1 MNYDA
6 IPQELKQ
13 LPQWV
18 ARVGKTPI
26 NPLTCRGAS
35 ASKPDTWGN
44 FDAAKA
50 CIGKTGTW
58 YDPSSSEYKS
68 GVCDGIGFEFN
79 NNGFVGIDLDT
90 VRDPESGWIAPDALE
105 IIHSIS
111 SYTEV
116 SPSGYGFHI
125 IAKADVA
132 LQWKRKK
139 LDANDIQRV
148 DVDQKTGEVRC
159 DKDGNPKMK
168 TPEIEMYTGGRYFT
182 MTGNVYDGYTTIS
195 ERTEAVNELHN
206 RWISPPAEMDWT
218 ADINDPQQRPPVAAP
233 VYMPDTSRGKDYL
246 ADALRRGKDKK
257 LMELWNGECPNGNE
271 SADDQGLMNKLAYWC
286 NCDADHMID
295 AFLQSPHFARKDD
308 AHKKKCGR
316 VDYLR
321 RTAQKAVADCRQTA
335 ENADWNFRNSRRQ
348 QATQEFAVLA
358 GDGLSTLDQ
367 LKPDTN
373 PRYRTGD
380 IGNGALFADVFKNR
394 ARFGFENKRWYVY
407 DGKRWIKDSNSLAV
421 MELCKQ
427 LADALMHYATSL
439 PEDEHS
445 KQYIAE
451 VTKWRSRSK
460 RETILKDAASVH
472 PVMMDEFDSNP
483 YLFNCKNGTLDLKT
497 GEFHPHTPHDMIT
510 MLAGVSYN
518 PVALCP
524 RWNQFISEVMQD
536 DAEKALFLQKALGY
550 ALTGDTALECF
561 FVLYGATTRNGKGTT
576 METFKRL
583 MGDYGAAASPQTIA
597 QKKNPDSRAPSE
609 DIARLAGKRFVNL
622 SEPDQAMVLSSATVK
637 TMTGN
642 DTINARFLHEG
653 SFEFV
658 PQFKLFINTNHLPR
672 VTDPTVFS
680 SGRVKVIPFER
691 HFEPDEQDKTLKQK
705 LMQPENLSGVLNW
718 CIEGLRRMQAEGL
731 EAPASVLA
739 ATGDY
744 ERSNDKIALFFDD
757 RLEADPQGETV
768 MKILY
773 AAYTSWCIQ
782 SGFKAT
788 NDKKFKGEVER
799 FIGKSGE
806 VKRIRPKGYSRDM
819 SAVSTLIGYRLIEDL
834 NYPQC

>member
-18 ARVGKTPI
+18 VHRAKRPYNPRGGDGKA
-26 NPLTCRGAS
+26 GQ
-35 ASKPDTWGN
+35 PDTWGT
-44 FDAAKA
+44 FEAAA
-50 CIGKTGTW
+50 RAVQGGR
-58 YDPSSSEYKS
+58 Y
-68 GVCDGIGFEFN
+68 DGIGFEFH
-79 NNGFVGIDLDT
+79 NNGLVGIDLDT

-105 IIHSIS
+105 IIRNLS
-111 SYTEV
+111 SYTEI

-125 IAKADVA
+125 IAKAHVI
-132 LQWKRKK
+132 LQWNKKK
-139 LDANDIQRV
+139 LEANGIQRV
-148 DVDQKTGEVRC
+148 DVDLNTGEARC

-182 MTGNVYDGYTTIS
+182 MTGDVYGGLATIADC
-195 ERTEAVNELHN
+195 TEAVNELHN
-206 RWISPPAEMDWT
+206 RWISSPAEMDV
-218 ADINDPQQRPPVAAP
+218 AAEINEPQSRPPAAVP
-233 VYMPDTSRGKDYL
+233 VYMSDTSCGKDYL
-246 ADALRRGKDKK
+246 ADALRRGKDKI
-257 LMELWNGECPNGNE
+257 LMALWNGERPNGNE

-286 NCDADHMID
+286 NCDADRMID
-295 AFLQSPHFARKDD
+295 AFLQSPHFALKDD
-308 AHKKKCGR
+308 AHKKKCDR
-316 VDYLR
+316 VDYLP
-321 RTAQKAVADCRQTA
+321 RTAQRAIADCRQTA
-335 ENADWNFRNSRRQ
+335 ENADWNFRNNRRQ
-348 QATQEFAVLA
+348 QAAQEFAVLI

-380 IGNGALFADVFKNR
+380 IGNGALFADVFKSR

-407 DGKRWIKDSNSLAV
+407 DGKRWIKDPNSLAV

-445 KQYIAE
+445 KQYIVE

-460 RETILKDAASVH
+460 RETILKDATSVY

-497 GEFHPHTPHDMIT
+497 GEFHSHTPHDMIT

-518 PVALCP
+518 PAALCP

-536 DAEKALFLQKALGY
+536 DADKALFLQKALGY

-561 FVLYGATTRNGKGTT
+561 FVLYGATTRNGKSTT
-576 METFKRL
+576 VETFRRL
-583 MGDYGAAASPQTIA
+583 MGDYGTSASPQTIA
-597 QKKNPDSRAPSE
+597 KKNNPDSRAPNE
-609 DIARLAGKRFVNL
+609 DVAVLAGKRFVSM
-622 SEPDQAMVLSSATVK
+622 SEPDQAMVLSSSEVK
-637 TMTGN
+637 NMTGN
-642 DTINARFLHEG
+642 DMIKARFLHEN
-653 SFEFV
+653 SFNFM
-658 PQFKLFINTNHLPR
+658 PQFKMFINTNHLPR

-691 HFEPDEQDKTLKQK
+691 HFEPEEQDRTLKQT
-705 LMQPENLSGVLNW
+705 LMQPENLSGILNW

-744 ERSNDKIALFFDD
+744 EKSNDKMAMFFAD
-757 RLEADPQGETV
+757 RLEADSEGEVV
-768 MKILY
+768 MEILY
-773 AAYTSWCIQ
+773 AVYRSWCGKN
-782 SGFKAT
+782 GFIAT
-788 NDKKFKGEVER
+788 ARNKFNSEVER
-799 FIGKSGE
+799 HCGDRAKI
-806 VKRIRPKGYSRDM
+806 KRKRPEGYGRKANPQSM
-819 SAVSTLIGYRLIEDL
+819 LCGFRLLPELADI
-834 NYPQC
+834 

>member
-1 MNYDA
+1 MNYEA

-18 ARVGKTPI
+18 VHRAKRPYNPCGGDGKA
-26 NPLTCRGAS
+26 GQ
-35 ASKPDTWGN
+35 PDTWGT
-44 FDAAKA
+44 FEEAVQAVR
-50 CIGKTGTW
+50 GGR
-58 YDPSSSEYKS
+58 Y
-68 GVCDGIGFEFN
+68 DGIGFEFHD
-79 NNGFVGIDLDT
+79 NGLVGIDLDT

-105 IIHSIS
+105 IIHSLA
-111 SYTEV
+111 SYTEL

-132 LQWKRKK
+132 LQWNKKK
-139 LDANDIQRV
+139 LEANGIQRV
-148 DVDQKTGEVRC
+148 DVDLKTGEVRC

-182 MTGNVYDGYTTIS
+182 MTGNVYDGHTTIS
-195 ERTEAVNELHN
+195 ERTEAVNQLHN
-206 RWISPPAEMDWT
+206 RWISPPAEMDW
-218 ADINDPQQRPPVAAP
+218 AAEINEPQSRPPVAAP
-233 VYMPDTSRGKDYL
+233 VYMPDTSGGKDYL
-246 ADALRRGKDKK
+246 ADALRRGKDTK
-257 LMELWNGECPNGNE
+257 LMALWKGERPNRNE

-286 NCDADHMID
+286 NCDADRMID
-295 AFLQSPHFARKDD
+295 AFLQSPHFALKDD
-308 AHKKKCGR
+308 AHKKKCDR

-321 RTAQKAVADCRQTA
+321 RTAQKAIADCRQTA

-348 QATQEFAVLA
+348 QAAQEFAVLI

-394 ARFGFENKRWYVY
+394 ALFGFENKRWYVY
-407 DGKRWIKDSNSLAV
+407 DGKRWIKDPNSLAV

-460 RETILKDAASVH
+460 RETILKDATSVY

-497 GEFHPHTPHDMIT
+497 GEFHSHTPHDMIT

-518 PVALCP
+518 PAAFCP
-524 RWNQFISEVMQD
+524 RWEQFISEVMQD

-576 METFKRL
+576 METFKHL

-691 HFEPDEQDKTLKQK
+691 HFEPAEQDKTLKQT

-744 ERSNDKIALFFDD
+744 QQSNDKMALFFAD
-757 RLEADPQGETV
+757 RMRADPQGETA
-768 MKILY
+768 MEILY
-773 AAYTSWCIQ
+773 AAYADWCKRN
-782 SGFKAT
+782 GFMAT
-788 NDKKFKGEVER
+788 NRKNFNADVER
-799 FIGKSGE
+799 YCGDSGTI
-806 VKRIRPKGYSRDM
+806 KKKRPKGCTRD
-819 SAVSTLIGYRLIEDL
+819 SSPVSTLVGYDL
-834 NYPQC
+834 MGMIVYPQC